1 VGVAGSNP
9 VVRSRESAGQ
19 GRCQP
24 ALLHVRSRPNC
35 QGSRLVHDFVAD
47 GSVHGREAEF
57 DVTMWV
63 SRRALRLLATEHPS
77 RPMNPPPSRGLCS
90 GTDRGRE
97 ERWGSRSAGNGAGPF
112 ADGLISRCPGTGR
125 RMGRRVGHPAE
136 TSGCGLRGNRRRAR
150 RRGGADPVVG
160 IHAGQ
165 RHGIEGAKA
174 DARRSNVKVRP
185 SRDRRLFR

>member
-1 VGVAGSNP
+1 MRHPPCHCQGGGRGFESRRPLERKCRSGP
-9 VVRSRESAGQ
+9 VSAGPLACAEPSKLP
-19 GRCQP
+19 GVP
-24 ALLHVRSRPNC
+24 S
-35 QGSRLVHDFVAD
+35 GSRLVHDFVAD

-125 RMGRRVGHPAE
+125 RMGRRRWAP
-136 TSGCGLRGNRRRAR
+136 RRDFRMRPTRKSPTRSSPR
-150 RRGGADPVVG
+150 RRGSRRWDPRGAT
-160 IHAGQ
+160 
-165 RHGIEGAKA
+165 
-174 DARRSNVKVRP
+174 AR
-185 SRDRRLFR
+185 D